1 MSGWRRFTRSTL
13 KKQRS
18 TDQDKDVSDCEMES
32 DQDEENHNQPDKSLS
47 NKKSSRGK
55 PSQPGRHGKKAK
67 ISKQSTSSSTDP
79 KLQSIPQQ
87 LFTDPEWDK
96 VEKLAEKFS
105 KSYQGQSKKFSQLH
119 GNISRWMWIDHK
131 VDIDNELERCE
142 GFTTEERALLHT
154 LAKFCIFMLA

>member
-18 TDQDKDVSDCEMES
+18 TDQDKDVSDCEME
-32 DQDEENHNQPDKSLS
+32 S

-79 KLQSIPQQ
+79 ELQSISQKS
-87 LFTDPEWDK
+87 FTLQEWDK

-119 GNISRWMWIDHK
+119 GKISRWMLVDHM
-131 VDIDNELERCE
+131 VDVDNELERCA

>member
-18 TDQDKDVSDCEMES
+18 TDQDKDVSDCEME
-32 DQDEENHNQPDKSLS
+32 S